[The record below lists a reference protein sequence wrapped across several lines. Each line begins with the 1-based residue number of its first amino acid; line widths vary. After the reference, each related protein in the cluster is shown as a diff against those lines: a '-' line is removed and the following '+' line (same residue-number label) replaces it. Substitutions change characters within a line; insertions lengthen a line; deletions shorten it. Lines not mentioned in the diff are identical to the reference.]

1 MAVGEQLTGAL
12 EPMALGLREPA
23 VTFVVPGLNE
33 AESLPLPRETLPVRD
48 SIGDR
53 DPE

>member
-12 EPMALGLREPA
+12 EPMALGLRESA

-33 AESLPLPRETLPVRD
+33 AESLPVRD